1 MGFKLWRTGALT
13 ETLPITYIKCDF
25 CTAKNHCSA
34 CGAEL
39 SEALERRPGI
49 SRAQVNV
56 SEHTLLIDHSLDEDS
71 LEDLLDGMGL
81 LIG

>member
-1 MGFKLWRTGALT
+1 MT

-25 CTAKNHCSA
+25 CTTKNHCSA

-56 SEHTLLIDHSLDEDS
+56 SEHTLLIDHSLDEDG

>member
-1 MGFKLWRTGALT
+1 MKTERLT
-13 ETLPITYIKCDF
+13 ITYTNCGF
-25 CTAKNHCSA
+25 CTAKNHCAA

-56 SEHTLLIDHSLDEDS
+56 SEHTLLVDHSLDEDG
-71 LEDLLDGMGL
+71 LEDLLDGIGL

>member
-1 MGFKLWRTGALT
+1 MT

-56 SEHTLLIDHSLDEDS
+56 SEHT
-71 LEDLLDGMGL
+71 
-81 LIG
+81 